1 MLNGNIVIGDSSG
14 TLSWF
19 DQYGTFLEGVE
30 GSSGVVM
37 MSADESKTLLAVAR
51 EREHTFEFYTH
62 QNAIELDLV

>member
-1 MLNGNIVIGDSSG
+1 MSKGNIVIGDSSG

-19 DQYGTFLEGVE
+19 DKNGTFLTAIS

-51 EREHTFEFYTH
+51 ER
-62 QNAIELDLV
+62 